1 MKPEIKIAIRYIFS
15 KHQFNFITIINFLSL
30 IGIAIGV
37 ASLIIVLSIF
47 NAFQSIAIQQIVG
60 FDPHITISAD
70 SKDYSQIKEK
80 LRKIPEIQSIANV
93 HERRVISLNQSTARV
108 VNFLTIDTTDK
119 EYLDN
124 FRSSMIMG
132 NVTFQGLTNMPK
144 VLIGA
149 ALADALHVLV
159 GDTINLTTPKDIETS
174 IVGMNIP
181 NIRQAVISG
190 IFKSNIK
197 DYDYNYIFT
206 TYKIFDENQSNHNN
220 QKLFL
225 KVHNLDEL
233 DKTVKQIKQMHPNIE
248 LQSWKD
254 LNKEYYGVMKFEKLA
269 TTFVL
274 GLILLVAIFNVFA
287 SLIMTV
293 IEKKKD
299 IAILRAIGS
308 TEKSI
313 RLIYFFDGAIIGTI
327 GSFIGGLLGLT
338 LCYLQINYKLFAI
351 DASKYIMD
359 AIPVEVHLFDVLM
372 IVLFSLLLS
381 FLVTLFPSYRAS
393 KLNIVESLREE

>member
-206 TYKIFDENQSNHNN
+206 TYKIFDENISNNNN

-233 DKTVKQIKQMHPNIE
+233 DKTVKQIKQMYPNIE